1 MQTRAILV
9 WAYGMLVA
17 VGGVIGCAKVGSK
30 LPSLATLVI
39 FLSQLMSG
47 AADWN

>member
-9 WAYGMLVA
+9 W
-17 VGGVIGCAKVGSK
+17 VGGVIGCVKVGSK

-39 FLSQLMSG
+39 FLSQLM
-47 AADWN
+47 